1 LLPDDLFFSEKS
13 CLDQLIDIFKE
24 KKSSVIAVNKIDKNN
39 IHKYGVIKPGD
50 QNKLAIKIDDIVEK
64 PAAQDA
70 PSDMAVCGRYI
81 LNPAIFK
88 HLKLTKSD
96 KSGEIQLTDA
106 IRSLL
111 NDEDIFATIYSG
123 EKFDCGSKEG
133 FVHATISLA
142 LRDETINKKIKKII
156 QDIV

>member
-1 LLPDDLFFSEKS
+1 MLL
-13 CLDQLIDIFKE
+13 I
-24 KKSSVIAVNKIDKNN
+24 KIDKNN
-39 IHKYGVIKPGD
+39 IHKYGVIKPGE
-50 QNKLAIKIDDIVEK
+50 QNQGSIKIDDIVEK
-64 PAAQDA
+64 PMQMMR
-70 PSDMAVCGRYI
+70 PLIWQCVWRYI

-106 IRSLL
+106 IKSLL
-111 NDEDIFATIYSG
+111 NDEDIYATIYNG

-142 LRDETINKKIKKII
+142 LRDESINKKIKKII

>member
-1 LLPDDLFFSEKS
+1 MCIRDSQGS
-13 CLDQLIDIFKE
+13 
-24 KKSSVIAVNKIDKNN
+24 
-39 IHKYGVIKPGD
+39 
-50 QNKLAIKIDDIVEK
+50 IKIDDIVEK
-64 PAAQDA
+64 PAAEDA
-70 PSDMAVCGRYI
+70 PSDMAVCGRYV

-111 NDEDIFATIYSG
+111 KDEDIYATIYNG

-133 FVHATISLA
+133 FVHATIALA
-142 LRDETINKKIKKII
+142 LRDETINKKIKKLI

>member
-1 LLPDDLFFSEKS
+1 
-13 CLDQLIDIFKE
+13 
-24 KKSSVIAVNKIDKNN
+24 
-39 IHKYGVIKPGD
+39 
-50 QNKLAIKIDDIVEK
+50 
-64 PAAQDA
+64 
-70 PSDMAVCGRYI
+70 MAVCGRYI

-111 NDEDIFATIYSG
+111 KKKAFMQLFIM
-123 EKFDCGSKEG
+123 EKNLIVVARKAMFMLPFRS
-133 FVHATISLA
+133 
-142 LRDETINKKIKKII
+142 LRDESINKKIKKII